1 MKKNTEKF
9 NGSFVIVK
17 HAEVLK
23 TQHLHSEYGHSECL

>member
-1 MKKNTEKF
+1 MKENTDESKE
-9 NGSFVIVK
+9 SFVIVK